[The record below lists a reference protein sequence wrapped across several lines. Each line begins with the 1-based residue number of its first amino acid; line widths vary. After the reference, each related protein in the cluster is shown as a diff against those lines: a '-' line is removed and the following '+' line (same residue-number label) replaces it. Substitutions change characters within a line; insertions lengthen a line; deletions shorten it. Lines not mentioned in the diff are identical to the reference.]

1 MATKRS
7 VPEEKAA
14 STDEVITASEKLTP
28 DDIAELE
35 EYAELR
41 IARIGKGADGRDAHD
56 LLGEAFRLTLSGRR
70 TWNRDKTFV
79 QHLKNTMQSVSG
91 HWAETFAAEL
101 RHGRK
106 YIKMGKD
113 TRTDM
118 ADSAA
123 GAVQEDPLE
132 DAEERVAA
140 IYSVLGDDPAAVT
153 IVEGWADNLTG
164 PELKELLELD
174 ETAYRTKVRWIH
186 RRLAAAG
193 YRPRVTK
200 KGPQQ

>member
-1 MATKRS
+1 VATKRS
-7 VPEEKAA
+7 VPVQKAA
-14 STDEVITASEKLTP
+14 SIDDAIAASEKLTP
-28 DDIAELE
+28 DDIATLE

-41 IARIGKGADGRDAHD
+41 IARIGQAADGRDAND
-56 LLGEAFRLTLSGRR
+56 LLGEAFRLTLAGTR

-91 HWAETFAAEL
+91 HWTEKFVAEL
-101 RHGRK
+101 GQGRK
-106 YIKMGKD
+106 YIQTGKD
-113 TRTDM
+113 ARTDM

-123 GAVQEDPLE
+123 GAVQETPLE
-132 DAEERVAA
+132 DSEERVAA
-140 IYSVLGDDPAAVT
+140 IYGVLADDPDAVT

-164 PELKELLELD
+164 PELKELLDLN

-193 YRPRVTK
+193 YRPRSTK
-200 KGPQQ
+200 KGPQK

>member
-1 MATKRS
+1 VATKRS

-14 STDEVITASEKLTP
+14 STDDAIAVSEKLTP

-41 IARIGKGADGRDAHD
+41 IARIGKAADGRDAND
-56 LLGEAFRLTLSGRR
+56 LLGEAFRLTLAGTR

-91 HWAETFAAEL
+91 HWTEKFAAEL
-101 RHGRK
+101 RQGRK
-106 YIKMGKD
+106 YIQTGKD
-113 TRTDM
+113 ARTDM

-123 GAVQEDPLE
+123 GAVQEAPLE
-132 DAEERVAA
+132 DSEERVAA
-140 IYSVLGDDPAAVT
+140 IYEVLAEDPVAVT

-193 YRPRVTK
+193 YRPRSTK

>member
-1 MATKRS
+1 VATKRS

-14 STDEVITASEKLTP
+14 STDDAIAASEKLTP

-41 IARIGKGADGRDAHD
+41 IARIGKAADGRDAND
-56 LLGEAFRLTLSGRR
+56 LLGEAFRLTLAGTR

-91 HWAETFAAEL
+91 HWTEKFVTEL
-101 RHGRK
+101 RQGRK
-106 YIKMGKD
+106 YIQTRKD
-113 TRTDM
+113 ARTDM
-118 ADSAA
+118 ADSTA
-123 GAVQEDPLE
+123 GAVWEDPLE
-132 DAEERVAA
+132 DSEDRVAA
-140 IYSVLGDDPAAVT
+140 IYGVLADDPVAVT

-164 PELKELLELD
+164 PELKELLELE
-174 ETAYRTKVRWIH
+174 ETAYRTKARWIH

-193 YRPRVTK
+193 YRPRSTK